1 MATGSETSMTGPT
14 DGYRLTGRH
23 VLVWLI
29 AFFGVVFVVNFTMM
43 HYAVSTFSGLEDDS
57 PYKNGLAYNTDLD
70 AARRQNERGW
80 HVEARMVRGSEGDLR
95 FAIETTDAARAA
107 LSGLD
112 GVMRLE
118 RPADRRFDHEV
129 EIAPVGS
136 GRYEAV
142 FGTVE
147 PGQWDAVIELRSK
160 GEKQFVSRNR
170 IILK

>member
-1 MATGSETSMTGPT
+1 MTSPS

-23 VLVWLI
+23 VLIWLA
-29 AFFGVVFVVNFTMM
+29 AFFGVVFVANFTMM
-43 HYAVSTFSGLEDDS
+43 HFAVSTFSGLEDDS

-80 HVEARMVRGSEGDLR
+80 QVDARMARGSEGDLR
-95 FAIETTDAARAA
+95 FSVETKDAASAP
-107 LSGLD
+107 LSGLQ

-129 EIAPVGS
+129 EIGAVGS

-142 FGTVE
+142 FGVVE

-160 GEKQFVSRNR
+160 GETLFVSRNR